1 MVLNSLSFSLS
12 IKLLISPTNQ
22 NESPAGTVFLIVCFS
37 LLSFWVY
44 HATSLAYRVSA
55 EKSANNLM
63 EILLYDICC
72 FSLVECNIF
81 FLSIIFVSWFFCVL
95 AWFFLFFSCMGFSAI
110 LWLEWVFHFPQYEVF
125 CYYLFNIFSFLFR
138 TNIMWISIS
147 LILSQSSLRL
157 LQFCLIIFLLL
168 FPPTH
173 SFFLYSLLQQ

>member
-1 MVLNSLSFSLS
+1 
-12 IKLLISPTNQ
+12 
-22 NESPAGTVFLIVCFS
+22 
-37 LLSFWVY
+37 
-44 HATSLAYRVSA
+44 
-55 EKSANNLM
+55 M
-63 EILLYDICC
+63 EIPLYDICC
-72 FSLVECNIF
+72 FSLVECNTF

-110 LWLEWVFHFPQYEVF
+110 LWLEWVFYFPQYEVF

-138 TNIMWISIS
+138 INIMWISIS

-173 SFFLYSLLQQ
+173 SFFSLFSSAAVISTTFSSSSLICSSASFILLFLLLHFSFHLLCCSFVCSSNLLAVF

>member
-95 AWFFLFFSCMGFSAI
+95 AWFFLFFFLYGI
-110 LWLEWVFHFPQYEVF
+110 LCNSLTWMSVSFPT
-125 CYYLFNIFSFLFR
+125 IWS
-138 TNIMWISIS
+138 
-147 LILSQSSLRL
+147 
-157 LQFCLIIFLLL
+157 FLLL
-168 FPPTH
+168 
-173 SFFLYSLLQQ
+173 SFQYFLFSF